1 MNKPS
6 DTIHTMM
13 DYVRQ
18 LKRHTQSRR
27 ALHIRLSF
35 LERHMREPFYR
46 REVAS
51 ALRPLVTGKGAK
63 LFALPNADCIIVTH
77 EATLDDIA
85 PSVADIRKKLRDSE
99 TLAQMDP
106 VVGISDRFIE
116 WWDLETDYADFAA
129 YTEQL
134 AEQLL
139 VEIQPKSKQRKPQ
152 NSTKGKT
159 KATAKHPHHPEE
171 AERRLDAFI
180 LASVMRKLPNADVST
195 ALKEQRVMAV
205 VGSDQPTPVLVHK
218 YIDPFILTSKLTAI
232 NVTHHDRWLEGYLS
246 EELALKLLELKPDL
260 KNASS
265 MASCIRLTCAVIVS
279 DVFDRFDAAFAKA
292 EKNAIV
298 IEFSLVDILAHPRAY
313 AAAYRKIESRGYKIS
328 LADVE
333 PESLLWLDYEKLHA
347 TFIKL
352 HKPDSV
358 TPDWLSHDLEQD
370 LIARISQIGRARI
383 ILAGCE
389 TDLDIRLGQQLGI
402 TLFQGTYLD

>member
-1 MNKPS
+1 MSKPS
-6 DTIHTMM
+6 DIVHSMM
-13 DYVRQ
+13 DYVHQ

-27 ALHIRLSF
+27 ALHIRLSV
-35 LERHMREPFYR
+35 LERHMQEPFYR

-63 LFALPNADCIIVTH
+63 LFALSNADCILVTH

-85 PSVADIRKKLRDSE
+85 PPVADIRKKLRDSE

-106 VVGISDRFIE
+106 VVGISDQFIE

-139 VEIQPKSKQRKPQ
+139 LDFQPKQKKPQ
-152 NSTKGKT
+152 RGTKGK
-159 KATAKHPHHPEE
+159 ATPKLSPPPEE
-171 AERRLDAFI
+171 TERQLDAFI
-180 LASVMRKLPNADVST
+180 LASVMRKLPNADVSS
-195 ALKEQRVMAV
+195 ALREQTVMAV
-205 VGSDQPTPVLVHK
+205 VGSNRPTPVLVHK
-218 YIDPFILTSKLTAI
+218 YIDTFVLTSKLTGI
-232 NVTHHDRWLEGYLS
+232 DVTHHDRWLEGCLS
-246 EELALKLLELKPDL
+246 EELAIKLLQLKPDL
-260 KNASS
+260 KNKSS
-265 MASCIRLTCAVIVS
+265 MATCIRLTCAAIVS
-279 DVFDRFDAAFAKA
+279 DVFDRFDATFKKA

-352 HKPDSV
+352 RTPDGV

-370 LIARISQIGRARI
+370 LIARISQIGRARV

-389 TDLDIRLGQQLGI
+389 TDTDIRLGQQLGI
-402 TLFQGTYLD
+402 TLFQGKYLD

>member
-6 DTIHTMM
+6 ETVHAMM

-27 ALHIRLSF
+27 ALHIRLSV
-35 LERHMREPFYR
+35 LERHMQEPFYR

-51 ALRPLVTGKGAK
+51 ALRPLVTKKGAK
-63 LFALPNADCIIVTH
+63 LFALPNADCIVVTH

-99 TLAQMDP
+99 ALAQMDP

-116 WWDLETDYADFAA
+116 WWDLETDYADFAV
-129 YTEQL
+129 YSEQL

-139 VEIQPKSKQRKPQ
+139 LEFEPKSKKKKPQ
-152 NSTKGKT
+152 NNTGK
-159 KATAKHPHHPEE
+159 KATQKSSPPPEE
-171 AERRLDAFI
+171 TERRLDAFI
-180 LASVMRKLPNADVST
+180 LASVMRRLPNADVST
-195 ALKEQRVMAV
+195 ALREQMVMAV
-205 VGSDQPTPVLVHK
+205 VGANQPKPVLVHK
-218 YIDPFILTSKLTAI
+218 YIDAFVLTSKLTGIDVA
-232 NVTHHDRWLEGYLS
+232 HHDRWLEGFLS
-246 EELALKLLELKPDL
+246 EALALKLLELKPDL

-265 MASCIRLTCAVIVS
+265 MASCIRLTCDAIVS
-279 DVFDRFDAAFAKA
+279 DVFDRFDATFTKT
-292 EKNAIV
+292 EKSAIV

-313 AAAYRKIESRGYKIS
+313 AAAYRKIQSRGYKIS

-352 HKPDSV
+352 RTPDGV
-358 TPDWLSHDLEQD
+358 TPEWLSHDLEQE
-370 LIARISQIGRARI
+370 LIARISQIGRARV

-389 TDLDIRLGQQLGI
+389 TDMDIRLGQQLGI
-402 TLFQGTYLD
+402 TLFQGRYLD